1 MSAQIKVA
9 TSPVE
14 DLPRQIFPLRGRPL
28 RVALVHDWLE
38 VYAGAEKVLEQL
50 LNIWPEA
57 DVYTL
62 VDFLPEKSRGFLK
75 GKKVH
80 TSFIQKLPFA
90 RTKFRNYLPL
100 MPLAIEQL
108 DLADY
113 DVVISSSYAVA
124 KGVIT
129 SGNQLHIS
137 YVHSPIRYAWDLQ
150 NQYLRESGLERGFK
164 SFVAR
169 SILHYIRMWDARS
182 AASVDVM
189 LANSRYIARRI
200 EKCYGRKVDVIYPP
214 VDTSAFE
221 FKAEKQD
228 YYVTA
233 SRMVPYK
240 MIPLIAEAF
249 TKMPDKKLVIIG
261 DGPDMPR
268 VRAAA
273 GPNVQVLGHQP
284 FDVLKQHMQNAKAF
298 VFAAEEDFGITPVE
312 AQACGTPVIAFG
324 RGGTLETVVEAGV
337 GPSPTGQFFHEQTVP
352 GIIAAVKGFESRHEE
367 FSPQACRAN
376 AEKFSVETFA
386 SRLTQTA
393 QEAVRNFCY

>member
-169 SILHYIRMWDARS
+169 SILHYIRMWDVRS

-221 FKAEKQD
+221 FKADKQD

-268 VRAAA
+268 VRAAS

-324 RGGTLETVVEAGV
+324 RGGALETVVSLDQQSDG
-337 GPSPTGQFFHEQTVP
+337 TGIFFMNQTVESL
-352 GIIAAVKGFESRHEE
+352 IDAVCRFEGLANSINPHH
-367 FSPQACRAN
+367 CRAQ
-376 AEKFSVETFA
+376 ALRFS
-386 SRLTQTA
+386 
-393 QEAVRNFCY
+393 QEAFNKEIAQVVSRSTEVLSY

>member
-9 TSPVE
+9 PKPVE
-14 DLPRQIFPLRGRPL
+14 DLPRQIFPLRGRTL

-108 DLADY
+108 DLSAY

-150 NQYLRESGLERGFK
+150 NQYLRESGLDRGFK
-164 SFVAR
+164 SFLAR
-169 SILHYIRMWDARS
+169 SILHYIRMWDVRS
-182 AASVDVM
+182 VSSVDVM

-200 EKCYGRKVDVIYPP
+200 EKYYGRKVDVIYPP

-249 TKMPDKKLVIIG
+249 SKMPDKKLVIIG

-268 VRAAA
+268 VQAAA

-284 FDVLKQHMQNAKAF
+284 FEVLKQHMQNAKAF

-324 RGGTLETVVEAGV
+324 RGGSLETVIPADIGEK
-337 GPSPTGQFFHEQTVP
+337 PTGQFFYEQSAED
-352 GIIAAVKGFESRHEE
+352 IIAAVRLFEEKRVVI
-367 FSPQACRAN
+367 SPHACREN
-376 AEKFSVETFA
+376 SERFSVKSFTNKIK
-386 SRLTQTA
+386 
-393 QEAVRNFCY
+393 AVVDDAANRFCY

>member
-1 MSAQIKVA
+1 
-9 TSPVE
+9 
-14 DLPRQIFPLRGRPL
+14 
-28 RVALVHDWLE
+28 
-38 VYAGAEKVLEQL
+38 
-50 LNIWPEA
+50 
-57 DVYTL
+57 
-62 VDFLPEKSRGFLK
+62 
-75 GKKVH
+75 
-80 TSFIQKLPFA
+80 
-90 RTKFRNYLPL
+90 

-169 SILHYIRMWDARS
+169 SILHYIRMWDVRS

-189 LANSRYIARRI
+189 MANSRYIARRI

-284 FDVLKQHMQNAKAF
+284 FEVLKQHMQNAKAF

-324 RGGTLETVVEAGV
+324 KGGALETVVDANQNEFGTGIFFQSQDA
-337 GPSPTGQFFHEQTVP
+337 PS
-352 GIIAAVKGFESRHEE
+352 IIAAVNQFEAIAKKINAHNCRI
-367 FSPQACRAN
+367 QAERFA
-376 AEKFSVETFA
+376 AHRFRSSVTKA
-386 SRLTQTA
+386 VVDAA
-393 QEAVRNFCY
+393 QELSY

>member
-1 MSAQIKVA
+1 MSAQIMA
-9 TSPVE
+9 ARSEVE
-14 DLPRQIFPLRGRPL
+14 DLPRQIYPLKGRPL
-28 RVALVHDWLE
+28 RIALVHDWLE

-62 VDFLPEKSRGFLK
+62 VDFLPEKSRAFLK
-75 GKKVH
+75 GKKVQ

-108 DLADY
+108 DLSAY

-164 SFVAR
+164 SFLAR
-169 SILHYIRMWDARS
+169 SILHYIRMWDVRS
-182 AASVDVM
+182 AASVDIM

-200 EKCYGRKVDVIYPP
+200 EKYYGRKVDVIYPP
-214 VDTSAFE
+214 VDTSAFD

-249 TKMPDKKLVIIG
+249 SKMPNKKLVIIG

-268 VRAAA
+268 VRAVA
-273 GPNVQVLGHQP
+273 GPNIQVLGHQP
-284 FDVLKQHMQNAKAF
+284 FEVLKQHMQNAKAF

-312 AQACGTPVIAFG
+312 AQACGTPVIAFAK
-324 RGGTLETVVEAGV
+324 GGALETVIDATKHANGTGV
-337 GPSPTGQFFHEQTVP
+337 FFYNQTT
-352 GIIAAVKGFESRHEE
+352 AAIVTAVNDFESQDIKID
-367 FSPQACRAN
+367 PMNCRSN
-376 AEKFSVETFA
+376 SQRFA
-386 SRLTQTA
+386 SARFCEQI
-393 QEAVRNFCY
+393 EKIFCDGKENFCY